1 MPSVAR
7 LGDKTTGHDGFPS
20 RLIISCSENV
30 FVNGIGVARIGDKQ
44 PTHSCC
50 KSSHDSVLS
59 QCSENVFVNG
69 IGVARIGDKTTCNDT
84 VAEGSENVFCN

>member
-30 FVNGIGVARIGDKQ
+30 FVNGIGVARIGDK
-44 PTHSCC
+44 
-50 KSSHDSVLS
+50 
-59 QCSENVFVNG
+59 
-69 IGVARIGDKTTCNDT
+69 TTCNDT